1 MCFKTQ
7 NMFSK
12 NSENE
17 NRNNSNINVSII
29 QTLPKKKTQ
38 KLCYFTGIRKII
50 YIYMDI
56 YIYGQYEGKNLGLGT
71 LKKRMGKH
79 A

>member
-1 MCFKTQ
+1 
-7 NMFSK
+7 MFSK
-12 NSENE
+12 NSDNE

-38 KLCYFTGIRKII
+38 KLCYFTGIRKNI
-50 YIYMDI
+50 YIFA
-56 YIYGQYEGKNLGLGT
+56 QYEGKNLGLGT